1 MFNQFGGGFGG
12 GGGGGGFRDA
22 FGRPQQQ
29 QQQAPRSKENLYGP
43 DSAVSSLRQGKFP
56 GHDAKHVWFVEFY
69 APWCGACN
77 QLKPVWEALAGVLE
91 GTVRVGAVNCEVEQ
105 ALCAMHGATSFP
117 TLKLLRGGAS
127 VSYDGRGDRTLE
139 PLRDWA
145 LEQLP
150 AAQLAPLS
158 ARRPETLDA
167 FLAGPCAKAV
177 AKAAAAGNQGEG
189 ACFVVLHRE
198 DATPAWLKA
207 LSFQHRQAGGFAEAR
222 GAGAET
228 LAARLLAGA
237 AVAMPTVVA
246 ACGGDAART
255 LSMPPPQ
262 GVAAGA
268 SLRRADVETFVE
280 HVLRGD
286 ACAKAVARERP
297 VLDPA
302 KDYGRMRIAELR
314 ALLATRA
321 DACAGCVE
329 KSDFVAAV
337 LRLAAMEAAG
347 GASGEL

>member
-1 MFNQFGGGFGG
+1 MFNQFGGFGG
-12 GGGGGGFRDA
+12 MGGGMGGGGFRDA

-29 QQQAPRSKENLYGP
+29 QQARSKENLYGP
-43 DSAVSSLRQGKFP
+43 DSAVASLRQGKFP

-77 QLKPVWEALAGVLE
+77 QLKPAWEALAGALD
-91 GTVRVGAVNCEVEQ
+91 GFVRVGAVNCEVEQ

-127 VSYDGRGDRTLE
+127 VSYDARGE
-139 PLRDWA
+139 RDPDALAAWA

-177 AKAAAAGNQGEG
+177 AKAQAAGGG
-189 ACFVVLHRE
+189 GDAACFVVLHRE
-198 DATPAWLKA
+198 EATPPWLKA
-207 LSFQHRQAGGFAEAR
+207 LSFHHRLSAGFAEAR
-222 GAGAET
+222 GPGADG
-228 LAARLLAGA
+228 LAARLLAGE
-237 AVAMPTVVA
+237 AVTMPTVVA
-246 ACGGDAART
+246 ACGGDATRT
-255 LSMPPPQ
+255 LAMPPPR
-262 GVAAGA
+262 GAAPGA

-280 HVLRGD
+280 HVLRGG

-297 VLDPA
+297 VLDVG

-314 ALLATRA
+314 GLLATRG
-321 DACAGCVE
+321 DACACIHIRLVQTFIQTRDQLGG
-329 KSDFVAAV
+329 FVP
-337 LRLAAMEAAG
+337 
-347 GASGEL
+347 

>member
-1 MFNQFGGGFGG
+1 MFNQFGGFGG
-12 GGGGGGFRDA
+12 MGGGGGGFRDA

-29 QQQAPRSKENLYGP
+29 QQARSKENLYGA
-43 DSAVSSLRQGKFP
+43 DSAVASLRQGKFP

-77 QLKPVWEALAGVLE
+77 QLKPAWEALAGALE
-91 GTVRVGAVNCEVEQ
+91 GLVRVGAVNCEVEQ
-105 ALCAMHGATSFP
+105 ALCAMHGATAFP

-127 VSYDGRGDRTLE
+127 VSYDSRGDRTV
-139 PLRDWA
+139 DAMAAWA

-177 AKAAAAGNQGEG
+177 AKAAAAGQGEG

-198 DATPAWLKA
+198 DATPPGLKA
-207 LSFQHRQAGGFAEAR
+207 LSFHHRQAGGCAAAR

-255 LSMPPPQ
+255 LAMPAPR
-262 GVAAGA
+262 GVAPGA
-268 SLRRADVETFVE
+268 PLRRADVETFVE
-280 HVLRGD
+280 HVLRGG
-286 ACAKAVARERP
+286 ACAAAVTRERP
-297 VLDPA
+297 VLDPG

-337 LRLAAMEAAG
+337 LRRAAQEAAG

>member
-1 MFNQFGGGFGG
+1 MFNQFGGFGG
-12 GGGGGGFRDA
+12 GGMGGGFRDA

-29 QQQAPRSKENLYGP
+29 QQQQRSKENLYGA
-43 DSAVSSLRQGKFP
+43 DSAVASLRQGKFP

-77 QLKPVWEALAGVLE
+77 QLKPAWEALVGKLD
-91 GTVRVGAVNCEVEQ
+91 GLVRVGAVNCEVEQ

-127 VSYDGRGDRTLE
+127 VSYDARGERDPDTLAA
-139 PLRDWA
+139 WA

-167 FLAGPCAKAV
+167 FLSGPCAKAV
-177 AKAAAAGNQGEG
+177 AKAKASGGGGDA

-198 DATPAWLKA
+198 EATPPWLKA
-207 LSFQHRQAGGFAEAR
+207 LSFHHRLSAGFAEAR
-222 GAGAET
+222 GPGADG
-228 LAARLLAGA
+228 LAARLLAGE

-246 ACGGDAART
+246 ACGGDATRT
-255 LSMPPPQ
+255 LAMPPPR
-262 GVAAGA
+262 GAAPGA

-280 HVLRGD
+280 HVLRGG

-297 VLDPA
+297 VLDVG

-314 ALLATRA
+314 GLLATRG

-337 LRLAAMEAAG
+337 LRLAAAEAG
-347 GASGEL
+347 GRGSGEL